1 MLLLSKSA
9 VKVAIVQQ
17 LVAHVTATMA
27 VAAVAE
33 LRGFISQE
41 TLPILFSWLPVA
53 AVAAAGIQARAQV
66 DQVVLLLILQLIL
79 EMAQNVLIAM
89 QLTAL
94 QSPPLILQQVLV
106 LVESADF
113 GMIQNAA
120 ATNVTANMHAAVA
133 AADMLLA
140 PKEAEMAAAAVVARM

>member
-27 VAAVAE
+27 VVAVAE

-120 ATNVTANMHAAVA
+120 ANVTANMHAAAA